1 MIFSYDELD
10 RMTDDT
16 FRKGAI
22 TGNVYCGNC
31 GYNLH
36 SLPYVYRCPEC
47 GSQYSAR
54 RLRWKGIFRH
64 EDMVLPVADIVWTLV
79 ILAITVAVT
88 WHALTLNP
96 LSYGYLGFAAG
107 VGVVALVF
115 TFRTQRKLDGYR
127 KSRAIARQIAMQ
139 EEE

>member
-10 RMTDDT
+10 RMADDT
-16 FRKGAI
+16 FKKGAI

-36 SLPYVYRCPEC
+36 TLPYVYRCPEC
-47 GSQYSAR
+47 GNQYSAR

-64 EDMVLPVADIVWTLV
+64 EDMVLPVTDIFLTLV
-79 ILAITVAVT
+79 FLAITFGVT
-88 WHALTLNP
+88 WHALTLSP
-96 LSYGYLGFAAG
+96 LSYVWLGFAAG
-107 VGVVALVF
+107 VGAVALVSA
-115 TFRTQRKLDGYR
+115 FRTQRKLDGFW
-127 KSRAIARQIAMQ
+127 KSRAIARQIEKQ